1 MTFDIETVP
10 VAFNMDL
17 ANAPTSQRFCREA
30 CDLMGL
36 LVDDSWFINED
47 DDTDENYADSEYVDW
62 IGDQLAM
69 RGYCALWNAGDVVV
83 FDLRNL
89 SDDDRESFFEETEN
103 W

>member
-1 MTFDIETVP
+1 MLDIDNVP

-89 SDDDRESFFEETEN
+89 SDDDRESFFRETEN